1 MYRLELTHDMRSG
14 REVYIY
20 HHQGKQYTLPK
31 HLDKI
36 NSVLED
42 TPTREKVQSMEL
54 AIRLEQEAHQ
64 RTQERLNRLEVEKN
78 ILDYNYQVAINT
90 ILAINN
96 YLSARSINTLIKQ
109 LKPRRLIDG

>member
-1 MYRLELTHDMRSG
+1 MGMYRLELTHDMRSG

-42 TPTREKVQSMEL
+42 TATWKKVQAMEL
-54 AIRLEQEAHQ
+54 AIRLEKNKNNELVAQQESL
-64 RTQERLNRLEVEKN
+64 ER
-78 ILDYNYQVAINT
+78 NYQIAINT
-90 ILAINN
+90 ILAINEGAPPSVVN
-96 YLSARSINTLIKQ
+96 K
-109 LKPRRLIDG
+109 LIDQLEKRELILD